1 MHGGTITT
9 SGADQAAMI
18 LCLDGSDENIG
29 TFTYNEHGI
38 TVTKGTA
45 VGNGSTTGWSK
56 DASGRWWYYDAQ
68 HGKPIFDS
76 HYFMGLCACF
86 FL

>member
-1 MHGGTITT
+1 MSQIVCENSHRHR
-9 SGADQAAMI
+9 
-18 LCLDGSDENIG
+18 DGSKQNIG

-38 TVTKGTA
+38 TVTKGTT
-45 VGNGSTTGWSK
+45 GSTTGWSK

-76 HYFMGLCACF
+76 QQAQNLILWGFALAF
-86 FL
+86 FYDKV